1 MVFDVYSI
9 VAVALTFLL
18 AGMVK
23 GIVGQGLPTVS
34 IGLLTAVIGLHPAM
48 ALMLAPTIVTNIW
61 QAIVGGHMRT
71 VMVRAWPFLVVATV
85 SIWFGAMMLTRVNV
99 ALLASLLGLLLTLHG
114 VIGLLRP
121 PATRLPKHA
130 ETWAGLVA
138 GFLNGFFGGMTG
150 AFAVPGVPYLQA
162 LGLQRDQLIQA
173 MGIMFT
179 LSTITLMLAL
189 GGQELLT
196 VELGMASVAA
206 IAPALLGMALGQQVR
221 RLLSEARF
229 RKVFFASQIALGGY
243 IVLRSAL

>member
-1 MVFDVYSI
+1 MVFDHYSI
-9 VAVALTFLL
+9 IAVALTFLL

-23 GIVGQGLPTVS
+23 GIVGQGLPTIS

-48 ALMLAPTIVTNIW
+48 ALMLAPTIITNIW
-61 QAIVGGHMRT
+61 QALVGGHLRA
-71 VMVRAWPFLVVATV
+71 VMVRAWPFLVVATI

-99 ALLASLLGLLLTLHG
+99 ALLSALLGLLLGIYG
-114 VIGLLRP
+114 VVGLLRP
-121 PATRLPKHA
+121 PPTMPKGA
-130 ETWAGLVA
+130 ETWLGLVA

-150 AFAVPGVPYLQA
+150 AFALPGVPYLQA
-162 LGLQRDQLIQA
+162 LGLRRDQLIQA

-179 LSTITLMLAL
+179 LSTLTLTLAL

-196 VELGMASVAA
+196 VGLGIASVLAVV
-206 IAPALLGMALGQQVR
+206 PALLGMAVGQQVR